1 MKKQLLLLAIFAMTT
16 FAFSSSAFAQGE
28 RAPNNALSAG
38 EHSLSFSVPGGGNPY
53 AGGAFGYWMMLSPNI
68 NLGLN
73 VGLGIDPREGFDP
86 DSGEET
92 TNYFWNILL
101 APTLKYYP
109 STRGDVAMF
118 YFGQLNFGIGGGAG
132 ETDDP
137 GFGIAG
143 GLGVEWFPVTR
154 FSISGQAGLGIDIV
168 RPGLEPF
175 GVGTFTSALAANIYF

>member
-1 MKKQLLLLAIFAMTT
+1 MKKQLMLLAIFAMTT

-28 RAPNNALSAG
+28 RAPGNALSAG

-53 AGGAFGYWMMLSPNI
+53 AGGAFGYWMMLTPNV

-73 VGLGIDPREGFDP
+73 VGLGLDPRDGFT

-92 TNYFWNILL
+92 TDFYWNLLL

-109 STRGDVAMF
+109 STRGNVAMF
-118 YFGQLNFGIGGGAG
+118 YFGQLNLGLGGGAG
-132 ETDDP
+132 EFDDP

-143 GLGVEWFPVTR
+143 GLGAEWFPTTR

-168 RPGLEPF
+168 RPNQKPF